1 MSSSSSVAKAAWP
14 YAEALFESSQS
25 MELIEKT
32 TKDLDFVSK
41 TIEESSSLKNFLAN
55 PLIIIDA
62 KKNVLSN
69 LFTDQVSSHVLN
81 FLSILI
87 DRRRIVLLSSILACY
102 LNLVYKLQLVTLAE
116 VYTAIPLSEIQKQAL
131 QNKLQ
136 LMTNSKDIRLIMH
149 INTDLIG
156 GFIVKIGSK
165 VIDMSIYGQLN
176 QISSYL
182 NGAII

>member
-1 MSSSSSVAKAAWP
+1 MSSSSSVAKAALP

-25 MELIEKT
+25 MKLIDKT
-32 TKDLDFVSK
+32 SRDLNLISK
-41 TIEESSSLKNFLAN
+41 TIEKSSSLKKFLAN
-55 PLIIIDA
+55 PLVIIDA
-62 KKNVLSN
+62 KKNVLNS

-87 DRRRIVLLSSILACY
+87 DRRRIILLSSIITCY
-102 LNLVYKLQLVTLAE
+102 LNLVYQLQLVTLAE
-116 VYTAIPLSEIQKQAL
+116 IYTAVPLSEIQKKAL
-131 QNKLQ
+131 QDKLQ

-182 NGAII
+182 NGAIF